1 MENNLKPNTREIV
14 IVMDTCYSGSFMD
27 ELSASGRIIIT
38 STAENEVSFR
48 GPKTPSDGFV
58 RDGAFFASNLFN
70 ELSKGLSLSDS
81 FVKATYLTEMLTR
94 SNIIKPSFPFY
105 DIAAQHPLINDNG
118 NGKGQHTIYSYGNG
132 FISDTVFLGY
142 KKESTDPVE
151 IVDVKILPDH
161 RLSPDE
167 KSCTFKVSVKNQQR
181 VEKLCVE
188 IRSPSTL
195 MPTFVDDYRQKIL
208 ELQQI
213 CLDYKESEKV
223 YMVSYD
229 ELIDP
234 GKYSFY
240 FYVEDTDNI
249 ITYFDEIS
257 VYKNQIDNAPPE
269 AFGLIKPINLNEES
283 ELQHVIFEWENTYDP
298 NPFTYSLFLSKSSQ
312 FDDDPKRTIIKDNII
327 DEQIMMKLPGS
338 PDWSDHS
345 STWCNIRAKKKN
357 V

>member
-1 MENNLKPNTREIV
+1 
-14 IVMDTCYSGSFMD
+14 
-27 ELSASGRIIIT
+27 
-38 STAENEVSFR
+38 
-48 GPKTPSDGFV
+48 
-58 RDGAFFASNLFN
+58 
-70 ELSKGLSLSDS
+70 
-81 FVKATYLTEMLTR
+81 
-94 SNIIKPSFPFY
+94 
-105 DIAAQHPLINDNG
+105 
-118 NGKGQHTIYSYGNG
+118 
-132 FISDTVFLGY
+132 
-142 KKESTDPVE
+142 
-151 IVDVKILPDH
+151 
-161 RLSPDE
+161 
-167 KSCTFKVSVKNQQR
+167 
-181 VEKLCVE
+181 
-188 IRSPSTL
+188 
-195 MPTFVDDYRQKIL
+195 L

-269 AFGLIKPINLNEES
+269 AFGLIKPNNLNEES